1 MNKHAL
7 VGVAGFALALSSV
20 ATAGVTVFQADLNTL
35 SASSGGPFGGLTH
48 TGTVTL
54 TTNASSALAGIT
66 LNSVPQAF
74 TGVLQS
80 MSGSIQLLN
89 GAVQGGS
96 FNVLLTDGSSMQA
109 TIDALGG
116 GQVNMQ
122 AGQGFRIDGL
132 NSSVSFSNLVG
143 GTHFGGV
150 NVGQFG
156 PGPWDGS
163 FLAFAFN
170 PDAAGFDG
178 NTDVDLYANIPAPGA
193 AALGLMGLAAMGR
206 RRR

>member
-1 MNKHAL
+1 MSKFTI
-7 VGVAGFALALSSV
+7 VAASGLALSCA
-20 ATAGVTVFQADLNTL
+20 ATAGVSLFHADLNTL
-35 SASSGGPFGGLTH
+35 SASSGGAFGGVTH
-48 TGTVTL
+48 TGTVTM
-54 TTNASSALAGIT
+54 TNNTSSALAGIII
-66 LNSVPQAF
+66 NGVPQAF

-116 GQVNMQ
+116 GQVNVQ

-150 NVGQFG
+150 NVGQYG
-156 PGPWDGS
+156 SGPWTGS
-163 FLAFAFN
+163 FLAFAFSPN
-170 PDAAGFDG
+170 ANGVDT
-178 NTDVDLYANIPAPGA
+178 NTDLDLYANIPAPGA